1 MPTKAVAGGQQ
12 FALSAVYLSA
22 RGGSRGCGLDSRLDT
37 IRNNSH
43 LHVPGVFMSAV
54 EPTFQRA
61 IHELYS
67 EHHGWLFGW
76 LRRKLRCPQ
85 NAADTAQDTFLRIL
99 GSRDSLVGIR
109 EPRAFLSTTARRLI
123 IDKARR
129 QHIEDAYLREL
140 ALTVD
145 VLEGHQSPE
154 QILTTLEALEQIAFV
169 LEGLSDKVRQAFVDY
184 YLDEQTQVQIARR
197 LEVSE
202 RMVRKYLLQALM
214 HCNQALDV

>member
-1 MPTKAVAGGQQ
+1 M
-12 FALSAVYLSA
+12 
-22 RGGSRGCGLDSRLDT
+22 
-37 IRNNSH
+37 
-43 LHVPGVFMSAV
+43 
-54 EPTFQRA
+54 
-61 IHELYS
+61 
-67 EHHGWLFGW
+67 
-76 LRRKLRCPQ
+76 
-85 NAADTAQDTFLRIL
+85 
-99 GSRDSLVGIR
+99 
-109 EPRAFLSTTARRLI
+109 I

-145 VLEGHQSPE
+145 ALEGHQSPE

>member
-1 MPTKAVAGGQQ
+1 MA
-12 FALSAVYLSA
+12 
-22 RGGSRGCGLDSRLDT
+22 
-37 IRNNSH
+37 
-43 LHVPGVFMSAV
+43 AV
-54 EPTFQRA
+54 EPSFQHSLQA
-61 IHELYS
+61 LYR
-67 EHHGWLFGW
+67 EHHGWLFSW

-85 NAADTAQDTFLRIL
+85 NAADTAHDTFLRIL
-99 GSRDSLVGIR
+99 GSRDSLIGIR
-109 EPRAFLSTTARRLI
+109 EPRAYLSTTARRLI

-145 VLEGHQSPE
+145 ALEGHQSPE
-154 QILTTLEALEQIAFV
+154 QILATLEALEQIAFV
-169 LEGLSDKVRQAFVDY
+169 LEGLSEKVRQAFVAY
-184 YLDEQTQVQIARR
+184 YLDEQTQVQIAQR

>member
-1 MPTKAVAGGQQ
+1 
-12 FALSAVYLSA
+12 
-22 RGGSRGCGLDSRLDT
+22 
-37 IRNNSH
+37 
-43 LHVPGVFMSAV
+43 MSAV
-54 EPTFQRA
+54 EPAFQRA
-61 IHELYS
+61 IHQLYS
-67 EHHGWLFGW
+67 DHHGWLFSW

-85 NAADTAQDTFLRIL
+85 HAADTVQDTFLRIL
-99 GSRDSLVGIR
+99 GSRDSLAAIR

-129 QHIEDAYLREL
+129 QQIEDAYLREL

-154 QILTTLEALEQIAFV
+154 QILATLEALEQIAFV
-169 LEGLSDKVRQAFVDY
+169 LEGLAPKVRQAFVDY
-184 YLDEQTQVQIARR
+184 YLDELTQVQIAQR